1 VLLGRLRGLHEGAKQ
16 TPGYK
21 SATRLLNPI
30 FRRSDLAT
38 RLAVLRAANFM
49 IEILERIP
57 PPS

>member
-1 VLLGRLRGLHEGAKQ
+1 LLGRLRRVHDGAKRA
-16 TPGYK
+16 PGYK

-38 RLAVLRAANFM
+38 RIGILQAANFM

-57 PPS
+57 PS